1 MTWAQ
6 LGHHRKPIVFANI
19 DGFWDPMLALL
30 DHMRAEGFIH
40 TGHLV
45 QPIVVDK
52 PEKIV
57 AAILVEGA
65 NVDAPTEGVKSV
77 IDKM

>member
-6 LGHHRKPIVFANI
+6 LGHHRKPIVFANVAASGI
-19 DGFWDPMLALL
+19 RCWRCSTTCA
-30 DHMRAEGFIH
+30 AEGFIH

-45 QPIVVDK
+45 QPLVDRCAGCDRGGD
-52 PEKIV
+52 P
-57 AAILVEGA
+57 GGGRG
-65 NVDAPTEGVKSV
+65 DGAPTEGVQSV